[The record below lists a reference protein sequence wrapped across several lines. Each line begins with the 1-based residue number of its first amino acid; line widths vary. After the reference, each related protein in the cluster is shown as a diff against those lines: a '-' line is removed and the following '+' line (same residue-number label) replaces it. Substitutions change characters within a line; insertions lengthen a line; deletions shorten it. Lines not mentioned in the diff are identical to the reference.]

1 MSECVRDCRLCPK
14 FVISTGVTFED
25 DTLVVNLP
33 QRNYGNCVKYCIVVA
48 QDIPEETTI
57 NAPVVFTIGDDA
69 TITYPFVNRD
79 CTAIRASQ
87 MRVNTVYSSRVFT
100 GIEEGVFKYI
110 GKCCLPS
117 NATTTIASL
126 PIPVTEAQQSDA
138 GNDDTGNNTN
148 TRVKGGSNS

>member
-14 FVISTGVTFED
+14 FVISTGVTFVD
-25 DTLVVNLP
+25 DELVINLP

-48 QDIPEETTI
+48 QDIPAETTI
-57 NAPVVFTIGDDA
+57 NAPVVFTIGTDE
-69 TITYPFVNRD
+69 TIVYPFLNRD
-79 CTAIRASQ
+79 CTPIRASQ
-87 MRVNTVYSSRVFT
+87 MRVGTVYSSRVFT

-126 PIPVTEAQQSDA
+126 PIPTAEVTQS
-138 GNDDTGNNTN
+138 DTGNDTSNNTN
-148 TRVKGGSNS
+148 SKAKGGATV